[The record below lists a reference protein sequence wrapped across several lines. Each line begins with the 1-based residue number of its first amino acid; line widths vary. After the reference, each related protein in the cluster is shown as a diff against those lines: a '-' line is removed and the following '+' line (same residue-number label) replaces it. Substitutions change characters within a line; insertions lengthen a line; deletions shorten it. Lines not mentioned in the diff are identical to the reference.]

1 MESRANERCCPDH
14 SEMVRVSTWS
24 TSSSADHLVTLGF
37 GVSPPTLAL
46 VALRAAA
53 EPMFAIFFCAA
64 VIAAPFGVGPPGPG
78 RTIGVV
84 VLRGLS
90 PTTVALLRLGWGQP
104 SGGVAGADRTRGPL
118 VGIVAVRGG
127 AEVPSAVRFGVERE
141 LADEAGS
148 EELPLPDELELF
160 DD

>member
-1 MESRANERCCPDH
+1 MSDIWGAVESRANERRCRDH
-14 SEMVRVSTWS
+14 RDVP
-24 TSSSADHLVTLGF
+24 TSIPSFAAHLVTFGF

-46 VALRAAA
+46 VARRAAA

-64 VIAAPFGVGPPGPG
+64 VIAAPFGVGPGPGPGPG

-84 VLRGLS
+84 VFSGLS

-118 VGIVAVRGG
+118 VGIGAVRGG

-148 EELPLPDELELF
+148 EELP
-160 DD
+160 